1 MKKLPL
7 SGFARKVSGIQK
19 TLVFSKNDDII
30 RGNKEVS
37 VLAKKKNTTIKNTTI
52 KEKPT
57 YEELEETIKELKEK
71 LKGKPRI
78 QVKAFQLY
86 LWPRREQGM
95 DAVPLQCNQGDVP
108 RQP

>member
-1 MKKLPL
+1 M
-7 SGFARKVSGIQK
+7 
-19 TLVFSKNDDII
+19 FSKNDDII

-71 LKGKPRI
+71 LKGQENP
-78 QVKAFQLY
+78 VYKAKHIMTAIIKERKEL
-86 LWPRREQGM
+86 
-95 DAVPLQCNQGDVP
+95 
-108 RQP
+108 